1 MTLAPQRSRTP
12 PVPFGTSGTA
22 ELAPDTRPQPDG
34 PGAQPWAMA
43 SSVAVAVAGAAL
55 GLNGVLRGW
64 AWYSPVL
71 TTVIAVAFAMAAL
84 RSLRLRA
91 VPAAA
96 GGLVALVMV
105 VTFTFFRQHSIAG
118 FIPSGD
124 TMTQLARF
132 LRRASQTV
140 LAESAPVAPNAG
152 IVMLVCVL
160 LGVLVILID
169 TLAFPLATPA
179 TSGLGILAIL
189 IVPAIIKPQSVGV
202 AGFVGAAVGYLA
214 ILGCSHWFGPDPRAN
229 ADSARAPGQLR
240 SAVATGSL
248 ALALTMLVQPVIPG
262 FERGTFPQG
271 SRMNPFGAATGL
283 NPMITLGAS
292 LRSPEGGGRI
302 TFATNAPSIPY
313 LRSVTID
320 SFDGD
325 AWAPDD
331 REPTRR
337 AGTGRM
343 DSGLDS
349 APTVLRVVTVMK
361 TGRSA
366 SPYLPVPYA
375 PESVTGLSGRW
386 SWDPATLS
394 IRGTG
399 TDASSQEF
407 MVLSVTPQLTAEL
420 LAGSAAPPQ
429 GVPDLF
435 VRPPANVPEIVRQ
448 TSAAVVA
455 GAPTPYARAMAI
467 QQYLRSAQF
476 RYSLQSPAQGGY
488 DGDGLSVLADFLA
501 AKSGYCIHFASAMAV
516 MARVEGIP
524 SRIAVGYAPGR
535 ATGATVSVAGQRPLP
550 EYEVD
555 ARDAHAWP
563 ELYFQDVG
571 WVAFEPT
578 PSRGVVPSYASV
590 PAGSGGASTNQPD
603 ERPLPADQEPAQ
615 PAVPLSPVP
624 LPGVA
629 APAGTGANQAPGLLG
644 AGAALV
650 LAGLLAAPRLVRSS
664 IRRRRLRGAG
674 AAARSAPAF
683 PAWAELRDLAA
694 DYGLGAQ
701 TGETAR
707 QFTERLLA
715 AGMLGGPDGVDAA
728 ARQAAASLR
737 QDFENQAYGR
747 PASGPGRG
755 SGDAGGASDAGGAG
769 PEGRI
774 ALVRAALQT
783 NAKPLVRFRAEWFPP
798 SVLTA
803 WRRSAASLP
812 RVVAETAER
821 TVRTVADA
829 GVRLRDAA
837 RTVRRG

>member
-1 MTLAPQRSRTP
+1 MTLAPQRSRTSP
-12 PVPFGTSGTA
+12 APAGTSGTTV
-22 ELAPDTRPQPDG
+22 LAPDTRAPSDG
-34 PGAQPWAMA
+34 PGVQPWAMA
-43 SSVAVAVAGAAL
+43 VSVSVAVAGAAL

-71 TTVIAVAFAMAAL
+71 TTVIAVAFAMAAV

-96 GGLVALVMV
+96 GGLAALVMV

-124 TMTQLARF
+124 TVTQLARF
-132 LRRASQTV
+132 LRRASRTV

-152 IVMLVCVL
+152 IVMLICAL

-179 TSGLGILAIL
+179 TSGLGLLAIL
-189 IVPAIIKPQSVGV
+189 VVPAIIKPQSVGV

-214 ILGCSHWFGPDPRAN
+214 ILACSHWYAPDPRAN
-229 ADSARAPGQLR
+229 ADSGRAPGQLR

-292 LRSPEGGGRI
+292 LRSPAGGGRI
-302 TFATNAPSIPY
+302 TFATNAPSTPY

-331 REPTRR
+331 REQTRR
-337 AGTGRM
+337 PGTGRM
-343 DSGLDS
+343 DSGFDS

-361 TGRSA
+361 TGPSA

-375 PESVTGLSGRW
+375 PESVSGLSGRW

-394 IRGTG
+394 IRGTN
-399 TDASSQEF
+399 TDSGNQEF
-407 MVLSVTPQLTAEL
+407 TVLSLTPQLTPEL
-420 LAGSAAPPQ
+420 LDRAAAPPQ
-429 GVPDLF
+429 GVPELF
-435 VRPPANVPEIVRQ
+435 VRPPDNVPDIVRE

-455 GAPTPYARAMAI
+455 GASTPYARAMAI

-476 RYSLQSPAQGGY
+476 RYSLQSPVQGGY

-516 MARVEGIP
+516 MARIEGIP

-535 ATGATVSVAGQRPLP
+535 PTGATVSVPGQRPLP

-590 PAGSGGASTNQPD
+590 PSRTGGASTNEPD
-603 ERPLPADQEPAQ
+603 EGLIPADQETVP
-615 PAVPLSPVP
+615 PAVPVSPVP
-624 LPGVA
+624 LPGAA
-629 APAGTGANQAPGLLG
+629 APGGTGANHAPGSLG
-644 AGAALV
+644 AGAVLV

-664 IRRRRLRGAG
+664 IRRRRLRPAG
-674 AAARSAPAF
+674 AASRPAPAL

-694 DYGLGAQ
+694 DYGVGAH

-707 QFTERLLA
+707 QFTDRLLA
-715 AGMLGGPDGVDAA
+715 SGVLGGPDEADAPG
-728 ARQAAASLR
+728 RQAAASLR
-737 QDFENQAYGR
+737 QDFENQEYGR
-747 PASGPGRG
+747 PAAG
-755 SGDAGGASDAGGAG
+755 SGRDSGGASGADEAG

-798 SVLTA
+798 SVVAA
-803 WRRSAASLP
+803 WRRAARSLP
-812 RVVAETAER
+812 GVVGQSAER
-821 TVRTVADA
+821 TVRAVADA